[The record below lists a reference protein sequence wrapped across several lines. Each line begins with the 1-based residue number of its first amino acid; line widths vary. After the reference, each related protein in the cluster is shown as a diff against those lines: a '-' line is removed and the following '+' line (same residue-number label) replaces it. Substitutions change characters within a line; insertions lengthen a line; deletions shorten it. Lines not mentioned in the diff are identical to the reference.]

1 LNTKDL
7 VHGAIQ
13 AQNMTG
19 GDLLSTLNTPM
30 FNSLPLDKKVD
41 FIHEYSTAGG
51 PRPVESSKVDKI
63 KHALTNAAY
72 MGGVGMALG
81 LASHMHKTGKG
92 LGDFIHPGLLPTAGK
107 AERELADQQFNE
119 LWSHAAL
126 PTQIGGIVGGV
137 SGYRGESK
145 RNDHVRAL
153 NAQLSDIQHGG
164 SPVPLLFGAESM
176 HSGRTGH
183 FDQEGVTHHT
193 NVLKANLFPFGAM

>member
-1 LNTKDL
+1 MNTKDL

-30 FNSLPLDKKVD
+30 FNSLPLDQKVD
-41 FIHEYSTAGG
+41 FVREYSKSNT
-51 PRPVESSKVDKI
+51 PRPVESGRMEKL
-63 KHALTNAAY
+63 KHALSNAGY
-72 MGGVGMALG
+72 MGGIGMALG

-107 AERELADQQFNE
+107 AERDLADQQFNE

-126 PTQIGGIVGGV
+126 PTQVGGIVGAV
-137 SGYRGESK
+137 SGYRGENR
-145 RNDHVRAL
+145 RNDHIRAL
-153 NAQLSDIQHGG
+153 NTQLDAVAQGG
-164 SPVPLLFGAESM
+164 SPAPLLFGAEKM
-176 HSGRTGH
+176 HSGQSGH

-193 NVLKANLFPFGAM
+193 NVLKANLFPFGAV